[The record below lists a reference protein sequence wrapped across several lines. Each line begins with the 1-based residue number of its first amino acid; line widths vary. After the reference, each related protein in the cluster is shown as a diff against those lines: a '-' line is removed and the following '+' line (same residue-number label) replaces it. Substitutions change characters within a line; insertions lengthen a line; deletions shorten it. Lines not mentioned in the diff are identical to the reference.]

1 MKKKSIRDIRAF
13 GRFYTDII
21 GLLNQHLLDSPYS
34 LAEARLIYEIH
45 TGKTIQPSQIM
56 EIMHI
61 DKSYLSRL
69 LKKLERENVIT
80 KKQSGEDARA
90 VLLSLTA
97 KGLREFE
104 ALNKASDEQIG
115 QLVQPLADEQAEQLV
130 LHMKAIMTILKTT
143 NKTPENDQ

>member
-13 GRFYTDII
+13 SRFYTDII
-21 GLLNQHLLDSPYS
+21 GLLNQHLLDSPWS
-34 LAEARLIYEIH
+34 LAEARLMYEIH
-45 TGKTIQPSQIM
+45 AGKTIQPSQIM

-69 LKKLERENVIT
+69 LKKLEKENVIT

-90 VLLSLTA
+90 VLLTLTA
-97 KGLREFE
+97 KGAREFE

-115 QLVQPLADEQAEQLV
+115 QLLQPLADEQAEQLV
-130 LHMKAIMTILKTT
+130 LHMKSIMAILKTR
-143 NKTPENDQ
+143 NKTPENES